1 MVKKKMTKIILQLYR
16 HRYEEKMALKMAE
29 HVLQMQ
35 MRISNI
41 IRYRARKQRKKY
53 FVCAQHYTFT
63 LSLITMAFVIKSLS
77 LAMSQK

>member
-1 MVKKKMTKIILQLYR
+1 
-16 HRYEEKMALKMAE
+16 MALKMAE

-63 LSLITMAFVIKSLS
+63 LSLITMAFVIKFLS